1 METKLLP
8 LTSHCALD
16 VGANVAHTFCP
27 AERAASGVNPSG
39 PGYHGG
45 VVGSRWNLTEQLL
58 QRTWGNR
65 ARPSGTEVPREK
77 ATPMKRPFL
86 WKESSTAA
94 SVEKDCHTV
103 EIRKKRGPLT
113 LPKLDLFV
121 TSKTEKDSKKSVTHS
136 VTANDVPHW
145 EGFSKLFLRPTWHF
159 FTAPIVRKRE
169 FIFTWYETDRKP
181 EGQRSKQIILSRCLC
196 SNKYPGKKVKQ
207 PNHEPNPYPAA
218 ESCWPL
224 TSLLSG
230 HEDTCLLVPPAV

>member
-121 TSKTEKDSKKSVTHS
+121 TSKTEKDSKKSVS
-136 VTANDVPHW
+136 QRNSQWCPP
-145 EGFSKLFLRPTWHF
+145 LRRVLQT
-159 FTAPIVRKRE
+159 
-169 FIFTWYETDRKP
+169 
-181 EGQRSKQIILSRCLC
+181 
-196 SNKYPGKKVKQ
+196 
-207 PNHEPNPYPAA
+207 
-218 ESCWPL
+218 
-224 TSLLSG
+224 
-230 HEDTCLLVPPAV
+230 VPPSHLTLFYRAHRTQKRIHLHLVWDR